1 MTGSCA
7 RRAVCT
13 RCCIHSTSN
22 RSRRRSEQ
30 DSSALEPRI
39 LWSMWLRFIPSC
51 TDYGR
56 SVKVEMSLRR
66 KKEVSSMQVMACAKW
81 PHSHAMGTNNRVI
94 QINSIKVKMSIVSNH
109 VNAVKHIAHR
119 RIFLVPLEKARRR
132 ASAFRTE
139 PRAPRRASTQAQER
153 ISTPQTARGA
163 LGSIRGVA
171 YAPTSELDDKIR
183 CG

>member
-94 QINSIKVKMSIVSNH
+94 QINSTKVKNRLESRQRS
-109 VNAVKHIAHR
+109 KAHR
-119 RIFLVPLEKARRR
+119 TPARFPRPTGESPPQGVCVPD
-132 ASAFRTE
+132 RTSSTT
-139 PRAPRRASTQAQER
+139 PRVHAGAGKD
-153 ISTPQTARGA
+153 IDTPNGARGSWIDPR
-163 LGSIRGVA
+163 GSICTDVR
-171 YAPTSELDDKIR
+171 TR
-183 CG
+183 R